1 MYETFCDNPSNSYCI
16 LSKTTNVNLRVLLK
30 NKPLFIS
37 VHLFMAIH
45 LKTVILF
52 WTKVLDKATN
62 ITTPRATSIG
72 SLIRAIVCFVLFSTK
87 IEAEYLHTEL

>member
-16 LSKTTNVNLRVLLK
+16 LSKTTNVNLRVQLK

-45 LKTVILF
+45 LKTVLF
-52 WTKVLDKATN
+52 WTKVLDQATN

-72 SLIRAIVCFVLFSTK
+72 S
-87 IEAEYLHTEL
+87 